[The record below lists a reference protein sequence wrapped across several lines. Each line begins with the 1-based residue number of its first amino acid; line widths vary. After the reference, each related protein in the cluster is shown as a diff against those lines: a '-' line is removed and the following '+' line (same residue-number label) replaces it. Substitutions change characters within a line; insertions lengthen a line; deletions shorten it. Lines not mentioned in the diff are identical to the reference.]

1 MIACLPSFC
10 RMIRGLLKGLVL
22 LVICTGCTLQ
32 EDAPAPLKIAFL
44 PKMKSNEYWDVLHE
58 GARQGVETLRKQ
70 GIQVEIIWE
79 GPENEEALEDQI
91 YLLNQ
96 FASQRVNAIVLSPQ
110 DRIRMIEPAQRVQ
123 REGIPILTFDSTLN
137 VSDIACH
144 IGTDNYQAGVET
156 ADYFGKLLE
165 GKGNVL
171 MQRYLNGSASSMER
185 EAGFANRIR
194 EHWPEIRILPWS
206 TYSGALRSNALQ
218 VCRDALQQHGNQ
230 ADAIFVSTQFT
241 GNEMLRAVSEYR
253 FPKNVPLVVFDT
265 NPVLVNALE
274 DGRIEALIVQSE
286 LKMGH
291 DAVLLAY
298 RRIRGEEV
306 PDNVDT
312 PIHIINRNNMRDP
325 ELVPLL
331 HPVSR

>member
-1 MIACLPSFC
+1 
-10 RMIRGLLKGLVL
+10 MIRLLLGGML
-22 LVICTGCTLQ
+22 LLLTGAGCTLQ
-32 EDAPAPLKIAFL
+32 EDQPAPLRIAFL

-58 GARQGVETLRKQ
+58 GVRQGVDTLRKQ
-70 GIQVEIIWE
+70 GTPVEIIWD
-79 GPENEEALEDQI
+79 GPDNEEALEDQI
-91 YLLNQ
+91 RLLNQ
-96 FASQRVNAIVLSPQ
+96 FASQRVHAIVLSPQ
-110 DRIRMIEPAQRVQ
+110 DRIQMIEPVQRVQ

-165 GKGNVL
+165 GKGNIL

-194 EHWPEIRILPWS
+194 ENWPDIQILAWT
-206 TYSGALRSNALQ
+206 TYSGAIRSNALQ
-218 VCRDALQQHGNQ
+218 VCREALQKHGAQ

-253 FPKNVPLVVFDT
+253 FRKKVPLVVFDT
-265 NPVLVNALE
+265 NPMLVNALE
-274 DGRIEALIVQSE
+274 DGRIEALVVQSE

-306 PDNVDT
+306 PDTVDT
-312 PIHIINRNNMRDP
+312 PIHIIDRSNIRDP
-325 ELVPLL
+325 ALVPLL
-331 HPVSR
+331 HPTYR